1 MNRGKYIFLQ
11 NVQVFRKNMR
21 KVNVL
26 AFDEKYI
33 FIDTSL
39 SHVCSTYMD
48 PRINTSDPVDRTF
61 SRFSFLCSNPKTP
74 RVALSPRTAEAIG
87 IHAPPGPLTD

>member
-11 NVQVFRKNMR
+11 NVQVFLKNMR

-48 PRINTSDPVDRTF
+48 PRINTSDPVDSTF
-61 SRFSFLCSNPKTP
+61 SRFSFLCSNPTLTKF
-74 RVALSPRTAEAIG
+74 VDKNIG
-87 IHAPPGPLTD
+87 D